1 MKHPLVLLCI
11 FMPLS
16 LFAQREKKEW
26 PFFRRHIIHLSPA
39 FMYGFDP
46 AILGGVAYS
55 YRFTPV
61 VALTTT
67 AQGGID
73 RYGGISRFFIESQF
87 NIRDE
92 KRVQFVFMGGIHLG
106 NTVIRYEKDSK
117 LYHDNVFVA
126 GLNTGIGIEIL
137 FGKKRWLTGLYTRG
151 VFTFGTTSII
161 SLNLHVQPT
170 IAYRI

>member
-1 MKHPLVLLCI
+1 MKNPLILLCLCV
-11 FMPLS
+11 PLS
-16 LFAQREKKEW
+16 LFAQREKKEQ

-39 FMYGFDP
+39 FMYGFDFGL
-46 AILGGVAYS
+46 LGGVAYS

-67 AQGGID
+67 AQGGVD
-73 RYGGISRFFIESQF
+73 QYGPISRFFIESQF
-87 NIRDE
+87 NVRGE
-92 KRVQFVFMGGIHLG
+92 KRVQFVFMGGMHLG
-106 NTVIRYEKDSK
+106 NSITRYEKDSK
-117 LYHDNVFVA
+117 LYYNNSFVG